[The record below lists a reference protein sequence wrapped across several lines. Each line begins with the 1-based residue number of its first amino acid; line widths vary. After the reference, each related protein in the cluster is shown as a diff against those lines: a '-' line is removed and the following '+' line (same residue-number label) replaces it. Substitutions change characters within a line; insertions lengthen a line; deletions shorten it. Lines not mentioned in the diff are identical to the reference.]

1 MRTVTGLSVFVLM
14 ALFVTGPAMSQTA
27 EAHQVHQAL
36 DAEQQIKTLNTFEVD
51 ALLRNDVD
59 TLNRL
64 WSNDFVVT
72 NPFNKFIDKKQVM
85 GMTASGN
92 LAFSAYDR
100 RLEYVRVHGDIAVV
114 SGAETVAWAG
124 KMLNA
129 GTTSRLRFTAV
140 WMKQDGRWQQI
151 ARHASVIA
159 PQ

>member
-1 MRTVTGLSVFVLM
+1 
-14 ALFVTGPAMSQTA
+14 MSQTTQA
-27 EAHQVHQAL
+27 TQATQAL
-36 DAEQQIKTLNTFEVD
+36 EAEQQIRTLNAREVD

-100 RLEYVRVHGDIAVV
+100 QVEYVRVHGDTAVV

-124 KMLNA
+124 RMSTA

-159 PQ
+159 PR

>member
-1 MRTVTGLSVFVLM
+1 M
-14 ALFVTGPAMSQTA
+14 
-27 EAHQVHQAL
+27 
-36 DAEQQIKTLNTFEVD
+36 
-51 ALLRNDVD
+51 
-59 TLNRL
+59 
-64 WSNDFVVT
+64 T

-100 RLEYVRVHGDIAVV
+100 QLEYVRVHGDTAVV

-124 KMLNA
+124 KMPTA